1 MGAPL
6 SMKKRP
12 ESGKGDPRKTSVS
25 CRRECNLAPLSGP
38 CYQKN
43 ALKKQARKPRTASQ
57 KNMKKEGTKTLKTQV
72 KKMQK
77 VRKMGGGKEA
87 EKKYFL
93 GGGSNRERSLGG
105 PVLS

>member
-25 CRRECNLAPLSGP
+25 CRRECNLAPPSGP
-38 CYQKN
+38 CYPKI
-43 ALKKQARKPRTASQ
+43 AVKKQARKARTAPQ
-57 KNMKKEGTKTLKTQV
+57 TNMKNEGKKPEKKQV
-72 KKMQK
+72 KKRQK

-87 EKKYFL
+87 EKKYFF
-93 GGGSNRERSLGG
+93 GGGG
-105 PVLS
+105 PTESAPWGVPF